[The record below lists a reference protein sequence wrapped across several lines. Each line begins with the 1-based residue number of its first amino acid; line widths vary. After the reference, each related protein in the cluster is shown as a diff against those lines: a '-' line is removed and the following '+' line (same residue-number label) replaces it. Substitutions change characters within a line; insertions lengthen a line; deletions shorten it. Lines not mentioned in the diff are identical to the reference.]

1 MSYGVDSFEKIYA
14 KQIPKSNLAM
24 AKRSGSKHEGKKG
37 AKENVK
43 AANSSQVSPSKVP
56 IKEITNV
63 EFTPRPAQWRD
74 PEDGEAVHIRNILA
88 HTKVSSL

>member
-1 MSYGVDSFEKIYA
+1 
-14 KQIPKSNLAM
+14 M
-24 AKRSGSKHEGKKG
+24 AKRNGSKNEGKKG

-43 AANSSQVSPSKVP
+43 AAKSSQISPTKVPFPQVSQVSPRQDFTR
-56 IKEITNV
+56 KEITNV

-74 PEDGEAVHIRNILA
+74 PKHGEAVHIRNNLA

>member
-1 MSYGVDSFEKIYA
+1 
-14 KQIPKSNLAM
+14 M
-24 AKRSGSKHEGKKG
+24 AKKSGSKHEGGKKG

-43 AANSSQVSPSKVP
+43 AANSSQVSPKVP
-56 IKEITNV
+56 ITQVSRVSPRQESKRKDITNV

-74 PEDGEAVHIRNILA
+74 PEDGEAVHIRNSLA